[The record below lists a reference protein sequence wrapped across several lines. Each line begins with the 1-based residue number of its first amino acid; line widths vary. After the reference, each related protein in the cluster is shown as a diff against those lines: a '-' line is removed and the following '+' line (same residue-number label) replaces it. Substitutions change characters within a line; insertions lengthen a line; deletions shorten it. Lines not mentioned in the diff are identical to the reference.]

1 MNWQHG
7 TTRSGWHVIDGQR
20 LLAVELPRLFGI
32 LNDPASWPVS
42 PPQRLIKL
50 EHDTL
55 LGYSFENL
63 SRADLRVVQLKP
75 GVVALQVHHE
85 NLHTDADLAWAQ
97 DYWGKVVEA
106 AANRLLSEPVLAAT
120 AFGKLNLFFRV
131 GPLQDNGYHQVA
143 SLYQSV
149 TLAETVIAE
158 PIYDP
163 SGDWSVTTGGSVSQ
177 AHLASVPTDS
187 RNLVVKAA
195 KAVAK
200 AAKVRKPLKLEF
212 FVDKHVPVAGGM
224 GGGSADAAAALV
236 VANRFYGDKLD
247 HDALVGL
254 AAELGADVPFALSG
268 GAAIGV
274 GTGHELQPIKQVSE
288 LHWVLVTDELGLSTP
303 AVYAELDRLR
313 AQAGKDP
320 SKIRPATVHTSLV
333 TALRKGAPA
342 EEVAQWLHNDLQE
355 AAVSLRPDLQR
366 LLDLAEPAGALTALV
381 SGSGPTVAYL
391 ARNAQDALAIQS
403 RLTTFGVAHAMVTTS
418 PAGPAKLLD

>member
-1 MNWQHG
+1 MNWKLG

-20 LLAVELPRLFGI
+20 LFAVELPRLFGI

-50 EHDTL
+50 EHDTV
-55 LGYSFENL
+55 LGYSFSNKSRVEL
-63 SRADLRVVQLKP
+63 SLTQVKP
-75 GVVALQVHHE
+75 GVVLFRVRHE
-85 NLHTDADLAWAQ
+85 NLRTDADLAWAK
-97 DYWGKVVEA
+97 DYWHQVFESA
-106 AANRLLSEPVLAAT
+106 ASRLLSEPVLAAT
-120 AFGKLNLFFRV
+120 AYGKLNLFFRV
-131 GPLQDNGYHQVA
+131 GPLQPDGYHQVA

-149 TLAETVIAE
+149 TLPETVIAE
-158 PIYDP
+158 PQLDP
-163 SGDWSVTTGGSVSQ
+163 EGDWYVATGGSVSP

-200 AAKVRKPLKLEF
+200 AAKVRKPAKLLF

-224 GGGSADAAAALV
+224 GGGSADAAAAIV
-236 VANRFYGDKLD
+236 VANRFYGDKLGS
-247 HDALVGL
+247 DALLAL
-254 AAELGADVPFALSG
+254 AADLGADVPFALAG

-274 GTGHELQPIKQVSE
+274 GTGHELQPIKQLSQ

-313 AQAGKDP
+313 AARGKDP
-320 SKIRPATVHTSLV
+320 RAVRQAAVNSALV
-333 TALRKGAPA
+333 TALRKGASA
-342 EEVAQWLHNDLQE
+342 EELAPLLHNDLQE

-366 LLDLAEPAGALTALV
+366 LLDLAEPAGSLKAIV

-391 ARNAQDALAIQS
+391 ARSAQDSQAIQS
-403 RLTTFGVAHAMVTTS
+403 RLTTFGVPNAIVTTS
-418 PAGPAKLLD
+418 PGGPARLLD